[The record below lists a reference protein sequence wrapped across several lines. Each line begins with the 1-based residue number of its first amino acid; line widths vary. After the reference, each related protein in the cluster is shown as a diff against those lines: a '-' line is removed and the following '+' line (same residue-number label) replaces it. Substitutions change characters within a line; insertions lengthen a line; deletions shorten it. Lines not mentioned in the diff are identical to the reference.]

1 MFLLP
6 FSMIYLFDFFGFSE
20 SVRGGE
26 GVGDEASGG
35 LLQIQEDLSSVRARL
50 DSLELEKQ
58 SLAGQLRNCC
68 RNDSFYTALVQ
79 DRISL
84 ILGQVGVPLTG
95 KLYHSTGFVF
105 FFKHYTQESV

>member
-20 SVRGGE
+20 SVRGE
-26 GVGDEASGG
+26 GVGDEASAA

-50 DSLELEKQ
+50 DGLELEKQ

-79 DRISL
+79 DRINL

-95 KLYHSTGFVF
+95 KALSFYRICF
-105 FFKHYTQESV
+105 FLKQYTQESV

>member
-20 SVRGGE
+20 SVRGE
-26 GVGDEASGG
+26 GVGDEASAAH
-35 LLQIQEDLSSVRARL
+35 LQIQEDLSSVRARL

-79 DRISL
+79 DRINL

-95 KLYHSTGFVF
+95 KLHHSTGFVF
-105 FFKHYTQESV
+105 FLKQYTQESV

>member
-1 MFLLP
+1 M
-6 FSMIYLFDFFGFSE
+6 FDFFGFSE

-26 GVGDEASGG
+26 GVGDEASAA
-35 LLQIQEDLSSVRARL
+35 LIQIQEDLSSVRARL

-79 DRISL
+79 DRINL

-95 KLYHSTGFVF
+95 KALSFYRICF
-105 FFKHYTQESV
+105 FFKTVYPRICLDIL

>member
-20 SVRGGE
+20 SVRGE
-26 GVGDEASGG
+26 GVGDEASAA
-35 LLQIQEDLSSVRARL
+35 LLQIQEDLSSVRTRL

-79 DRISL
+79 DRINL

-95 KLYHSTGFVF
+95 KLHHSTGCIF
-105 FFKHYTQESV
+105 FLKQYTQESV

>member
-1 MFLLP
+1 M
-6 FSMIYLFDFFGFSE
+6 FDFFGFSE
-20 SVRGGE
+20 SVRGE
-26 GVGDEASGG
+26 GVGDEASAA
-35 LLQIQEDLSSVRARL
+35 LLQIQEDLSSVHARL

-79 DRISL
+79 DRINL

-105 FFKHYTQESV
+105 FRTVYPRFCLDIL